1 MGKTRSTRKVVEEEC
16 EKTQEPAVQRPK
28 QLKRKKQIRRERKH
42 EESKS
47 KAHSE
52 EDEPQPK

>member
-1 MGKTRSTRKVVEEEC
+1 MGKTRNTRKVVEEEC
-16 EKTQEPAVQRPK
+16 EKTQEPAIRHPK
-28 QLKRKKQIRRERKH
+28 QLKRKKQIRRERKP

-52 EDEPQPK
+52 EDETQQK